1 MFYSYKGDGSQ
12 INKQVFFIEDD
23 ESEDMDIATKLDTE
37 PDLVDRVYNRPRK
50 GQLEVFWWL
59 FWTPLTTLLQSMSSI
74 TENTARADHER
85 RKTQRELSQRMERLT
100 RLQNALKVLDKA
112 AEVKVDEK
120 NAVEVTNKNLAKK
133 YNFVQLRKK

>member
-1 MFYSYKGDGSQ
+1 
-12 INKQVFFIEDD
+12 
-23 ESEDMDIATKLDTE
+23 MDIATKLDTE

>member
-50 GQLEVFWWL
+50 GQLEVF
-59 FWTPLTTLLQSMSSI
+59 
-74 TENTARADHER
+74 
-85 RKTQRELSQRMERLT
+85 
-100 RLQNALKVLDKA
+100 
-112 AEVKVDEK
+112 
-120 NAVEVTNKNLAKK
+120 
-133 YNFVQLRKK
+133 